1 MYSNFIGRRNFIV
14 FYIFT
19 LVIEIHKMDNTFRIK
34 KTRDTVSRS
43 KQNDIV
49 SGTLDSIHQN
59 IIGTLKETTTSF
71 LELNQKMKELEE
83 KIQSLEDSNVLA
95 DILHVSKLTN
105 ELKQLESRLAQEN
118 PVQDYYLKNADIM
131 LKYYGSSEKARAM
144 NMTPADQNTFMKFL
158 APAVSQ
164 TETSGHSKKELFTEY
179 TSRMKLNTGQD
190 DAPEKQVFAEHC
202 EECNIARDELSDE
215 GVLVCP
221 KCGSEEYMMVVSD
234 FPSFR
239 DPPKERN
246 NYAYK
251 KINHLNE
258 ILNQFQ
264 AKESTIIPDE
274 VMHEVICEI
283 KKRRIQN
290 LAELTEK
297 DMREIL
303 KKLNRSKYYE
313 HATHILSRLNGNP
326 PPTIT
331 PEIEEKVRAM
341 FQEIQAP
348 FLLYCPDDRTN
359 FLSYSYILYKFFEL
373 LELDEYKVYFP
384 LLKSRDRLIQHD
396 QIWKKI
402 CDYLRWEF
410 IQSV

>member
-1 MYSNFIGRRNFIV
+1 MKNFDMI
-14 FYIFT
+14 
-19 LVIEIHKMDNTFRIK
+19 
-34 KTRDTVSRS
+34 
-43 KQNDIV
+43 

-59 IIGTLKETTTSF
+59 IISDMKNTDKASLFSRKTQIEHEMEHMTDIHNSTKLQEELSTINKY
-71 LELNQKMKELEE
+71 LEQ
-83 KIQSLEDSNVLA
+83 D
-95 DILHVSKLTN
+95 D
-105 ELKQLESRLAQEN
+105 
-118 PVQDYYLKNADIM
+118 PVKDYYLKNADII
-131 LKYYGSSEKARAM
+131 LKYYSGKDKPQAM
-144 NMTPADQNTFMKFL
+144 MPSPGDQNTFVKYL
-158 APAVSQ
+158 TPNI
-164 TETSGHSKKELFTEY
+164 TSSISSRKELYDEFVT
-179 TSRMKLNTGQD
+179 RMKLNTGND
-190 DAPEKQVFAEHC
+190 ITEKMCTTEHC
-202 EECNIARDELSDE
+202 DRCNIAREELSEE
-215 GVLVCP
+215 GILICP
-221 KCGSEEYMMVVSD
+221 KCGSEEYMLVVSD

-274 VMHEVICEI
+274 VMNEVICEL

-290 LAELTEK
+290 IADLTESG
-297 DMREIL
+297 MREIL

-313 HATHILSRLNGNP
+313 HSTHILSRLNGNP

-331 PEIEEKVRAM
+331 PEIEEKIRAM
-341 FQEIQAP
+341 FQEIQSP

-373 LELDEYKVYFP
+373 LDLDEYTVYFP
-384 LLKSRDRLIQHD
+384 LLKSRDRLIAHD

-402 CDYLRWEF
+402 CDYLKWEF
-410 IQSV
+410 IRSV

>member
-1 MYSNFIGRRNFIV
+1 
-14 FYIFT
+14 
-19 LVIEIHKMDNTFRIK
+19 MDNIFRIK
-34 KTRDTVSRS
+34 KSRDTSAKS
-43 KQNDIV
+43 KASETIT
-49 SGTLDSIHQN
+49 GTLDSIHQTLISEMKDTN
-59 IIGTLKETTTSF
+59 IE
-71 LELNQKMKELEE
+71 ELQNRKIEIEKELDDMQDMY
-83 KIQSLEDSNVLA
+83 KA
-95 DILHVSKLTN
+95 TKLQDEIRTIHR
-105 ELKQLESRLAQEN
+105 RLAQDD
-118 PVQDYYLKNADIM
+118 PLKDYYILNADII
-131 LKYYGSSEKARAM
+131 LKYYSGSNKVQSM
-144 NMTPADQNTFMKFL
+144 TSTPADQNTFVKYL
-158 APAVSQ
+158 TQ
-164 TETSGHSKKELFTEY
+164 TTQDTSSVSKKDLYDEFT
-179 TSRMKLNTGQD
+179 TRMKINTGIEIT
-190 DAPEKQVFAEHC
+190 EKTYTTEHC
-202 EECNIARDELSDE
+202 DRCNIAREELSEE
-215 GVLVCP
+215 GILVCP
-221 KCGSEEYMMVVSD
+221 KCGSEEYMLVVSD

-274 VMHEVICEI
+274 VMNEVICEI

-290 LAELTEK
+290 IAELTEIA
-297 DMREIL
+297 MREIL

-326 PPTIT
+326 PPTNT
-331 PEIEEKVRAM
+331 PEIEEKIRAM

-373 LELDEYKVYFP
+373 LDLDEYKVYFP
-384 LLKSRDRLIQHD
+384 LLKSRDRLIAHD

-402 CDYLRWEF
+402 CDYLKWEF
-410 IQSV
+410 IRSV

>member
-1 MYSNFIGRRNFIV
+1 
-14 FYIFT
+14 
-19 LVIEIHKMDNTFRIK
+19 MDVFRIK
-34 KTRDTVSRS
+34 KSRDTNVKKTSE
-43 KQNDIV
+43 II

-59 IIGTLKETTTSF
+59 LVSSIKQTTTNIED
-71 LELNQKMKELEE
+71 LRTRKEEIEEELE
-83 KIQSLEDSNVLA
+83 
-95 DILHVSKLTN
+95 DIIDIYRSTKLRE
-105 ELKQLESRLAQEN
+105 ELRTIERRLAQDD
-118 PVQDYYLKNADIM
+118 PLKDYYIKNADIM
-131 LKYYGSSEKARAM
+131 LKYYGSSDKAQM
-144 NMTPADQNTFMKFL
+144 VSTTPADQNTFVKYL
-158 APAVSQ
+158 NVQVQDAPNV
-164 TETSGHSKKELFTEY
+164 SKKELCDEFT
-179 TSRMKLNTGQD
+179 TRMKLNT
-190 DAPEKQVFAEHC
+190 AVEPAEKVTEYC
-202 EECNIARDELSDE
+202 ETCKIARDELSDE
-215 GVLVCP
+215 GILVCP
-221 KCGSEEYMMVVSD
+221 KCGSEEFMMVVSD

-274 VMHEVICEI
+274 VMNEVVYEI

-290 LAELTEK
+290 VAELTETG
-297 DMREIL
+297 MREIL
-303 KKLNRSKYYE
+303 KKLGRSKYYE

-326 PPTIT
+326 PPIIT
-331 PEIEEKVRAM
+331 PENEEKIRTM

-384 LLKSRDRLIQHD
+384 LLKSRDRLISHD
-396 QIWKKI
+396 FIWKKI
-402 CDYLRWEF
+402 CDYLKWEF
-410 IQSV
+410 ISSV

>member
-1 MYSNFIGRRNFIV
+1 MENV
-14 FYIFT
+14 
-19 LVIEIHKMDNTFRIK
+19 FRIK
-34 KTRDTVSRS
+34 KTRDASSRS
-43 KQNDIV
+43 KTQEIV
-49 SGTLDSIHQN
+49 TGTLDSIHQGMIFN
-59 IIGTLKETTTSF
+59 MKETVSTTD
-71 LELNQKMKELEE
+71 ELRQK
-83 KIQSLEDSNVLA
+83 IEDNNKQIIEIEFSSNLS
-95 DILHVSKLTN
+95 DILKVSKLSDENN
-105 ELKQLESRLAQEN
+105 EIQERLNQID
-118 PVQDYYLKNADIM
+118 PVKEYYTKNADIM
-131 LKYYGSSEKARAM
+131 LKYYGAAEKIQVVTS
-144 NMTPADQNTFMKFL
+144 TPADQNTFVKYL
-158 APAVSQ
+158 VASTPS
-164 TETSGHSKKELFTEY
+164 TESGSNTKKQLFEEY
-179 TSRMKLNTGQD
+179 ASRMKLNTGNESVEQ
-190 DAPEKQVFAEHC
+190 KVVSEHC
-202 EECNIARDELSDE
+202 ERCNVAREELSEE
-215 GVLVCP
+215 GILVCP
-221 KCGSEEYMMVVSD
+221 TCGSEEYMLVVSD

-290 LAELTEK
+290 IAELTEK
-297 DMREIL
+297 DMREVL

-359 FLSYSYILYKFFEL
+359 FLSYSYILFKFFEL

-402 CDYLRWEF
+402 CDYLKWEF

>member
-1 MYSNFIGRRNFIV
+1 MENV
-14 FYIFT
+14 
-19 LVIEIHKMDNTFRIK
+19 FRIRKSRETPSK
-34 KTRDTVSRS
+34 KNQEV
-43 KQNDIV
+43 I
-49 SGTLDSIHQN
+49 SGTLDSVHQGVVST
-59 IIGTLKETTTSF
+59 IRTSTLTASEIESK
-71 LELNQKMKELEE
+71 LEE
-83 KIQSLEDSNVLA
+83 YQNEIDNLEKSSSLS
-95 DILHVSKLTN
+95 DILKASKLREIVRN
-105 ELKQLESRLAQEN
+105 LQKSLDQNDPLQE
-118 PVQDYYLKNADIM
+118 YYLKNADIM
-131 LKYYGSSEKARAM
+131 LKYYGNGEKSQTVQM
-144 NMTPADQNTFMKFL
+144 NPSDQNTFMKYL
-158 APAVSQ
+158 TPAV
-164 TETSGHSKKELFTEY
+164 TETAQVSKKQLFEEY
-179 TSRMKLNTGQD
+179 ASRMKLNTGTE
-190 DAPEKQVFAEHC
+190 AEEKKVTVEHC
-202 EECNIARDELSDE
+202 DRCNISREELLEE
-215 GVLVCP
+215 GILVCP
-221 KCGSEEYMMVVSD
+221 SCGSEEYMMVVSD
-234 FPSFR
+234 YPSFR

-274 VMHEVICEI
+274 IMGEVVLEI
-283 KKRRIQN
+283 KKQRIQN
-290 LAELTEK
+290 VAELTEK
-297 DMREIL
+297 EIREIL

-331 PEIEEKVRAM
+331 PEIEEKIRAM

-348 FLLYCPDDRTN
+348 FLLYCPNDRTN

-402 CDYLRWEF
+402 CDYLKWEY

>member
-1 MYSNFIGRRNFIV
+1 
-14 FYIFT
+14 
-19 LVIEIHKMDNTFRIK
+19 MDTIFRIK
-34 KTRDTVSRS
+34 KSRDTSVKSRVSET
-43 KQNDIV
+43 I
-49 SGTLDSIHQN
+49 SGTLDFIHQTLISEIRDAN
-59 IIGTLKETTTSF
+59 LEELKTRQLQILEELDNMDEIHKSTKLQDELKVIETRLNKADPLKEYY
-71 LELNQKMKELEE
+71 
-83 KIQSLEDSNVLA
+83 IQ
-95 DILHVSKLTN
+95 
-105 ELKQLESRLAQEN
+105 
-118 PVQDYYLKNADIM
+118 NADII
-131 LKYYGSSEKARAM
+131 LKYYGGSDKVQSVSS
-144 NMTPADQNTFMKFL
+144 TPADQNTFVKYL
-158 APAVSQ
+158 TQSLPDTQAI
-164 TETSGHSKKELFTEY
+164 SKKDLYEEFT
-179 TSRMKLNTGQD
+179 TRMKLNTGSEVT
-190 DAPEKQVFAEHC
+190 EKTYTTEHC
-202 EECNIARDELSDE
+202 DRCNVAREELSEE
-215 GVLVCP
+215 GILVCP
-221 KCGSEEYMMVVSD
+221 KCGSEEYMLVVSD

-274 VMHEVICEI
+274 VMHEVVCEL

-290 LAELTEK
+290 IAELNEIG
-297 DMREIL
+297 MREIL

-331 PEIEEKVRAM
+331 PEIEEKIRAM

-373 LELDEYKVYFP
+373 LELDEYKIYFP
-384 LLKSRDRLIQHD
+384 LLKSRDRLIAHD
-396 QIWKKI
+396 HIWKKI

-410 IQSV
+410 IRSI

>member
-1 MYSNFIGRRNFIV
+1 
-14 FYIFT
+14 
-19 LVIEIHKMDNTFRIK
+19 MDNIFRIK
-34 KTRDTVSRS
+34 KVRDTSSRT
-43 KQNDIV
+43 KQEIV
-49 SGTLDSIHQN
+49 SGTLDSLHQGM
-59 IIGTLKETTTSF
+59 ITGMKETVLGTD
-71 LELNQKMKELEE
+71 ELQDRIVENE
-83 KIQSLEDSNVLA
+83 KIIEKLESSSALED
-95 DILHVSKLTN
+95 ILKISALSDENTKIKERLDH
-105 ELKQLESRLAQEN
+105 EDPLK
-118 PVQDYYLKNADIM
+118 DYYLKNADIM
-131 LKYYGSSEKARAM
+131 LKYYGAAEKASVVS
-144 NMTPADQNTFMKFL
+144 NSLTDQNTFVKYLVASSFNN
-158 APAVSQ
+158 
-164 TETSGHSKKELFTEY
+164 ESGIHTKKQLFEEY
-179 TSRMKLNTGQD
+179 ATRMKLNTGNDYADQT
-190 DAPEKQVFAEHC
+190 VISEHC
-202 EECNIARDELSDE
+202 ERCNISREELTDQ
-215 GVLVCP
+215 GILVCP
-221 KCGSEEYMMVVSD
+221 KCGSEEYMLVVSD

-290 LAELTEK
+290 VAELTEK

-359 FLSYSYILYKFFEL
+359 FLSYSYILFKFFEL

-402 CDYLRWEF
+402 CDYLKWEF

>member
-1 MYSNFIGRRNFIV
+1 MENV
-14 FYIFT
+14 FRT
-19 LVIEIHKMDNTFRIK
+19 K
-34 KTRDTVSRS
+34 KIRDTSSRT
-43 KQNDIV
+43 KTNDVV

-59 IIGTLKETTTSF
+59 VVSSLRDTDSDVLNSRLRE
-71 LELNQKMKELEE
+71 LEKEL
-83 KIQSLEDSNVLA
+83 S
-95 DILHVSKLTN
+95 DIENIFTIDAILKKSKL
-105 ELKQLESRLAQEN
+105 QLEINQIHKTLDEHN
-118 PVQDYYLKNADIM
+118 PVESYYLKNADIM
-131 LKYYGSSEKARAM
+131 LKYYGTAEKTQVGVS
-144 NMTPADQNTFMKFL
+144 NSTNQNTILKYL
-158 APAVSQ
+158 TASTTADSAG
-164 TETSGHSKKELFTEY
+164 TSKKELFEQY
-179 TSRMKLNTGQD
+179 ASRMKLNTNTSTESTVHD
-190 DAPEKQVFAEHC
+190 TSEHC
-202 EECNIARDELSDE
+202 DRCNVSREEIGSE
-215 GVLVCP
+215 GILICP
-221 KCGSEEYMMVVSD
+221 ICGSEEYMLVVSD

-290 LAELTEK
+290 IADMTEK

-331 PEIEEKVRAM
+331 PEIEEKIRAM

-348 FLLYCPDDRTN
+348 FLLYCPDERTN

-373 LELDEYKVYFP
+373 LELDDYKVYFP
-384 LLKSRDRLIQHD
+384 LLKSRDRLIAHD
-396 QIWKKI
+396 EIWKKI
-402 CDYLRWEF
+402 CDYLKWEF

>member
-1 MYSNFIGRRNFIV
+1 MGYWYFQGNEETFI
-14 FYIFT
+14 
-19 LVIEIHKMDNTFRIK
+19 MDVFRIK
-34 KTRDTVSRS
+34 KSRDS
-43 KQNDIV
+43 KPKSSDPV

-59 IIGTLKETTTSF
+59 LISSMKETTLNLDELKKRKEEIEDE
-71 LELNQKMKELEE
+71 LELITDVYRMTKLQDELRTI
-83 KIQSLEDSNVLA
+83 KR
-95 DILHVSKLTN
+95 
-105 ELKQLESRLAQEN
+105 RLAQED
-118 PVQDYYLKNADIM
+118 PLKDYYLKNADIM
-131 LKYYGSSEKARAM
+131 LKYYGGAETAQTVST
-144 NMTPADQNTFMKFL
+144 TPADQNTFVRYL
-158 APAVSQ
+158 NIQVQ
-164 TETSGHSKKELFTEY
+164 ETPSVSKKELYDEFT
-179 TSRMKLNTGQD
+179 TRMKLNTGTEVAQ
-190 DAPEKQVFAEHC
+190 QCAEHC
-202 EECNIARDELSDE
+202 DRCNIARDELSEE
-215 GVLVCP
+215 GILVCP

-264 AKESTIIPDE
+264 AKESTIIPEE
-274 VMHEVICEI
+274 VMNEVICEI

-290 LAELTEK
+290 VAELTETG
-297 DMREIL
+297 MREIL
-303 KKLNRSKYYE
+303 KKLGRSKYYE

-331 PEIEEKVRAM
+331 PEIEEKIRTM

-384 LLKSRDRLIQHD
+384 LLKSRDRLISHD
-396 QIWKKI
+396 QIWLKI
-402 CDYLRWEF
+402 CSYLRWEF
-410 IQSV
+410 IPSV

>member
-1 MYSNFIGRRNFIV
+1 MENV
-14 FYIFT
+14 FRT
-19 LVIEIHKMDNTFRIK
+19 K
-34 KTRDTVSRS
+34 KYRDAGNRSSKNDTVT
-43 KQNDIV
+43 
-49 SGTLDSIHQN
+49 GTLDSLHQSTVAQLQN
-59 IIGTLKETTTSF
+59 IDIEQLTVKKQTIIDTIQCLESSADLSDILKVSK
-71 LELNQKMKELEE
+71 LHDELNQIEVQ
-83 KIQSLEDSNVLA
+83 ISR
-95 DILHVSKLTN
+95 TN
-105 ELKQLESRLAQEN
+105 AVE
-118 PVQDYYLKNADIM
+118 DYYTRNADIM
-131 LKYYGSSEKARAM
+131 LQYYGGSDKVQPIAPVGNLS
-144 NMTPADQNTFMKFL
+144 DQNTFFKYLNPSASTDMNG
-158 APAVSQ
+158 V
-164 TETSGHSKKELFTEY
+164 SKKELFQQYAT
-179 TSRMKLNTGQD
+179 RMKLTTAFVEERVD
-190 DAPEKQVFAEHC
+190 TSEHC
-202 EECNIARDELSDE
+202 DKCNIAREELNAE
-215 GVLVCP
+215 GTLVCP
-221 KCGSEEYMMVVSD
+221 GCGSEEYMMVVSD
-234 FPSFR
+234 VPSFR

-274 VMHEVICEI
+274 VMHEVVFEI

-290 LAELTEK
+290 VAELNEK

-331 PEIEEKVRAM
+331 PEIEEKIRTM

-373 LELDEYKVYFP
+373 LELDDYKVYFP
-384 LLKSRDRLIQHD
+384 LLKSRDRLIAHD
-396 QIWKKI
+396 EIWKKI
-402 CDYLRWEF
+402 CDYLKWEF